1 MVLPQVGELI
11 IRFGL
16 ESISDV
22 DRAREIYVRHARHP
36 MAVARNVP
44 AGERLSDQRRTK
56 RSDKRPPSVGGLG
69 ARDGENRRGWPRAG
83 SASAR
88 PPVYPGGGSLKKTK
102 RGGGRGEGGMSGR
115 GQARAREG
123 SAARQPGRRALRP
136 RAHRLEGIATLH
148 DPTFSRAVW
157 RLYGGAKGLV
167 MWYYHRLRL
176 VVHCARQIKRRL

>member
-56 RSDKRPPSVGGLG
+56 LSDRKPLAVGELS
-69 ARDGENRRGWPRAG
+69 ARDGKNRPGWPRAG
-83 SASAR
+83 TASAR
-88 PPVYPGGGSLKKTK
+88 PPVYPVCGSLYKTK
-102 RGGGRGEGGMSGR
+102 LGGRGWTG
-115 GQARAREG
+115 
-123 SAARQPGRRALRP
+123 AARSEEPDSLAAALFG
-136 RAHRLEGIATLH
+136 LELIGSKVL
-148 DPTFSRAVW
+148 
-157 RLYGGAKGLV
+157 
-167 MWYYHRLRL
+167 
-176 VVHCARQIKRRL
+176 